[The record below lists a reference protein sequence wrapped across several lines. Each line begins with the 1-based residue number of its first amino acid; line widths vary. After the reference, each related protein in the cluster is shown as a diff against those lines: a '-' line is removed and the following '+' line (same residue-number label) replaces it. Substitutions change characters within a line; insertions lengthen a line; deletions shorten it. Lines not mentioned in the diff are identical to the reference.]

1 MKSLIKVLLREEIEM
16 MPKKAIIQ
24 KFMDFVVDNLGIEG
38 KVNLILTTEKGDIRT
53 TALYDYTKAL
63 IKIYIKN
70 RAIVDILRSIAHEM
84 VHHKQNQRG
93 DLKNNPHAGDDGSPE
108 ENEANAKA
116 GELIRIFGKQ
126 NPEIY
131 ES

>member
-1 MKSLIKVLLREEIEM
+1 MKPLIKQLLREEIEA
-16 MPKKAIIQ
+16 MPKKAIVK
-24 KFMDFVVDNLGIEG
+24 KFIDFVVDNLGIYG
-38 KVNLILTTEKGDIRT
+38 KVNVILTNKKDGITT
-53 TALYDYTKAL
+53 TAVYQPYDST

-70 RAIVDILRSIAHEM
+70 RAIVDVLRSLAHEM

-93 DLKNNPHAGDDGSPE
+93 ELKNNPNAGDDGSPQ

-131 ES
+131 NS

>member
-1 MKSLIKVLLREEIEM
+1 MKPLIKQLLREEIEM
-16 MPKKAIIQ
+16 IPKKAIVQ
-24 KFMDFVVDNLGIEG
+24 KFMEFVIDHLGIHG
-38 KVNLILTTEKGDIRT
+38 KVNAILTNKKDGIRT
-53 TALYDYTKAL
+53 TAVYNNGLAL
-63 IKIYIKN
+63 IKVYIKN
-70 RAIVDILRSIAHEM
+70 RAIVDILRSLAHEM

-93 DLKNNPHAGDDGSPE
+93 ELENNPHAGDDASPQ

-116 GELIRIFGKQ
+116 GELIRIFGRQ

>member
-1 MKSLIKVLLREEIEM
+1 MKLLIKQLLREEIET

-24 KFMDFVVDNLGIEG
+24 KFMEFTIDYLGIHG
-38 KVNLILTTEKGDIRT
+38 KVNLILTKHKTDIRT
-53 TALYDYTKAL
+53 TAFYNNELSL

-93 DLKNNPHAGDDGSPE
+93 DLENNPHAGDDGSPE

-116 GELIRIFGKQ
+116 GELIRIFGRQ

-131 ES
+131 EC